1 MRLITFLN
9 ELSHPTADL
18 SDEQAKASV
27 VALIGV
33 LRDIK
38 KIRPSLELHSS
49 LPLPAINI
57 GGQRTLSSLRTDGN
71 TREEWQFLRGLE
83 NRAFDLS
90 GDLYDLATEY
100 EHEGDRCIGLGFAHA
115 LESLAVSFE
124 SPRWSDSA
132 VQLLCREL
140 DAKGELI
147 TSTVSVKH
155 AGSSVNVVEL
165 DAWLKTI
172 PHKLATDGVELWNNR
187 LEYFPSLRL
196 LPRTEQQIIGLRNG
210 ASSLNSINF
219 RLWQLQCSAQNWAP
233 GTPLPTFLSKVTPE
247 HEKRKNLC
255 RFEST
260 SSGEQLFDL
269 HARYTP
275 GAGRIHI
282 WCNPKDHTIE
292 IAHIG
297 EKL

>member
-9 ELSHPTADL
+9 ELSHPTDEC
-18 SDEQAKASV
+18 SDKQAKASV
-27 VALIGV
+27 ATLIGV
-33 LRDIK
+33 LRGIK

-49 LPLPAINI
+49 LPLPSINI
-57 GGQRTLSSLRTDGN
+57 GGQRTLSALRTDGN

-83 NRAFDLS
+83 NRAFDLKD
-90 GDLYDLATEY
+90 DLYDLAAEY
-100 EHEGDRCIGLGFAHA
+100 EYEGDPCLGLGFAHA

-124 SPRWSDSA
+124 SPRWRDSV
-132 VQLLCREL
+132 VQLLYREL

-155 AGSSVNVVEL
+155 AASSVNVEEL

-172 PHKLATDGVELWNNR
+172 PHRLATDGADLWKNR
-187 LEYFPSLRL
+187 LEYFPSLRF
-196 LPRTEQQIIGLRNG
+196 LPRTEQQIIILKNG
-210 ASSLNSINF
+210 APTLNSINL

-233 GTPLPTFLSKVTPE
+233 GAPLPTFSSKVTPE
-247 HEKRKNLC
+247 YESRKNLC
-255 RFEST
+255 RFESA
-260 SSGEQLFDL
+260 SSGEQIFDL

-282 WCNPKDHTIE
+282 WCNSKENVIE

-297 EKL
+297 GKL